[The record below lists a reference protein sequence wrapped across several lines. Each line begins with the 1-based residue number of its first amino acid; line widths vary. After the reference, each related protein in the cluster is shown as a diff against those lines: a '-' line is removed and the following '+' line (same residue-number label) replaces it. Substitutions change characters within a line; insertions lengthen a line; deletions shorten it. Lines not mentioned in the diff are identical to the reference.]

1 MEQIVSVFGVNWK
14 LVLIQMVNF
23 GLLLAILYRFLYKP
37 VLGMIDTRREKIANA
52 VHKAEQMER
61 DFGEAEL
68 EKAKLLREATLQGSA
83 LIDAAKKHA
92 EVEEHNLIKD
102 AHRKVAHLLNEAERR
117 ATHER
122 ETMIAEAEREVA
134 RMAVLATEK
143 VLRNKR

>member
-37 VLGMIDTRREKIANA
+37 VLGMIDERREKIANA
-52 VHKAEQMER
+52 IRKADQMES

-68 EKAKLLREATLQGSA
+68 KKAELIREATQKGDA
-83 LIDAAKKHA
+83 IIDAAKKHA

-117 ATHER
+117 AARER
-122 ETMIAEAEREVA
+122 ETILEEAEREVA
-134 RMAVLATEK
+134 RMAVLAAEK
-143 VLRNKR
+143 VLRKR

>member
-1 MEQIVSVFGVNWK
+1 MEQIITVFGVNWK
-14 LVLIQMVNF
+14 LFLIQAVNF

-37 VLGMIDTRREKIANA
+37 VLAMIDTRREKIANA
-52 VHKAEQMER
+52 IGKAEQMER

-68 EKAKLLREATLQGSA
+68 KKAELLREATLKGDA

-117 ATHER
+117 ALRER
-122 ETMIAEAEREVA
+122 QEMMEAAEREVA
-134 RMAVLATEK
+134 RMAVLAAEK
-143 VLRNKR
+143 VLRKR